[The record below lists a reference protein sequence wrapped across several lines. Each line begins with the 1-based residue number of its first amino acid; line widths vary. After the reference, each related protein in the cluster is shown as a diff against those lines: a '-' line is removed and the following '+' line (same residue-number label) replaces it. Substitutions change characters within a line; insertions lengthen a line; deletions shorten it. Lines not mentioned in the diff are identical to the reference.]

1 MKLPAV
7 NSYRQRTAQQT
18 VKHKWPNTL
27 DAGKI
32 KKAPEQYPTTTRE
45 PTEEDQTRP
54 SDFGW
59 ISGNPF

>member
-1 MKLPAV
+1 MRLPAV

-18 VKHKWPNTL
+18 VKYKWPNTL
-27 DAGKI
+27 DAGTS

-45 PTEEDQTRP
+45 PTEEEQTRP

-59 ISGNPF
+59 INGEPF